1 MLTIN
6 TASDSQFF
14 FKLLSLISSI
24 KKNDLIERKIRVWD
38 IGLTLEQ
45 INLLENIKN
54 VEVVEI
60 PNFMENYRACY
71 AWKIYIYKHIPE
83 DLVLYM
89 DTGMSILKNIAK
101 IEEIIIKND
110 YFTIGQGAILNEST
124 PVEYWDEL
132 NVDKK
137 YYNDEQLAAG
147 LFGFKRTDKMNNMI
161 DEAYEWTKKGYTL
174 GYSQS
179 DISWRDKYNLG
190 IVRDCKIFRQ
200 DQTLL
205 NLIFRKHI
213 GTPIFSDID
222 LFGNP
227 NFLNDN
233 KQIICYH
240 RSIFKKN
247 IIYIFFSKHTNMRFK
262 SIFLKMIIFKILNQ
276 FKRKVLKFV

>member
-1 MLTIN
+1 MITIN
-6 TASDSQFF
+6 TASDSEFF

-24 KKNDLIERKIRVWD
+24 KRNDLTARKIRVWD

-45 INLLENIKN
+45 IYLLENIKN

-71 AWKIYIYKHIPE
+71 AWKIYIFKHIPE
-83 DLVLYM
+83 DLVFYM

-110 YFTIGQGAILNEST
+110 YFAIGQGTILNEST
-124 PVEYWDEL
+124 PVEYWDDL
-132 NVDKK
+132 KVDKK
-137 YYNDEQLAAG
+137 YYNDEHLAAG
-147 LFGFKRTDKMNNMI
+147 LFGFKRTAKMNNMI
-161 DEAYEWTKKGYTL
+161 DEAYEWTKRGYTF

-179 DISWRDKYNLG
+179 EIAWRDKYNLG

-233 KQIICYH
+233 KQIICLH